1 MKNIFTPVLSTFVD
15 FLHCTNI
22 FVLNPHFYYFFVF
35 PSHNM
40 YVAARQLIV
49 RNIAISR
56 MYIIIYN
63 IRFIMNVHVESVELG
78 NRPL

>member
-1 MKNIFTPVLSTFVD
+1 
-15 FLHCTNI
+15 
-22 FVLNPHFYYFFVF
+22 
-35 PSHNM
+35 M